1 MSRLSTCPSRWSR
14 VFALACALAL
24 PAPAALAQG
33 AVPATSE
40 QATRGVVGDPRTRA
54 KLHTE
59 LGALYFQD
67 GNMAVALDELAIAIS
82 ADASYA
88 PAYNVRG
95 LVHVYLREIDLAES
109 DFKYALG
116 LAERDPEI
124 NNNYGWFLCQV
135 GREKESIQYFM
146 RALQNPLYLTPER
159 AWLNAGQCSLKIGDI
174 VAAEDFFQKSLR
186 LAPDNSQAL
195 LQLAGI
201 SWQRGN
207 VEAAKSRLGELSRKV
222 ELNAE
227 ALWLGVRIEHRLGDR
242 SAETTYATQLRRRFP
257 ASPEYQKLLKGEYE

>member
-1 MSRLSTCPSRWSR
+1 
-14 VFALACALAL
+14 VL
-24 PAPAALAQG
+24 PTAAALAQG
-33 AVPATSE
+33 AAPATSE
-40 QATRGVVGDPRTRA
+40 QATRGGVGDPRTRA

-59 LGALYFQD
+59 LAALYFQD
-67 GNMAVALDELAIAIS
+67 GNMAVALDELATAIS
-82 ADASYA
+82 ADSSYA

-95 LVHVYLREIDLAES
+95 LVHVYLREIDLAER

-135 GREKESIQYFM
+135 GREKESITYFM
-146 RALQNPLYLTPER
+146 RALQNPLYQTPER
-159 AWLNAGQCSLKIGDI
+159 AWLNAGQCSLKIGDT
-174 VAAEDFFQKSLR
+174 VSAEDYFQKSLR
-186 LAPDNSQAL
+186 FAPDNAAAL
-195 LQLAGI
+195 LQLAAI

-207 VEAAKSRLGELSRKV
+207 AEAARSRFGELAHKV

-227 ALWLGVRIEHRLGDR
+227 ALWLGVRIEHSLGDR
-242 SAETTYATQLRRRFP
+242 VAETSYATQLRRRFP